1 MVFINRI
8 AEKMLNKKFDVIF
21 YGMVIVDYLFVFDKF
36 PQRFSITS
44 AKQKLKK
51 LGGSATNSATCIS
64 RWKIKTGLIGCHH
77 LGKDVEGDFFT
88 KAIDEYAINADNI
101 HDNRRGN
108 THCAHILIDESGE
121 RTIIADPAPENY
133 ISICPEYLQQSK
145 LLCLDGYFARSAKF
159 MQEAAFKAHELQVP
173 IILSDTEPDEPHF
186 ALASV
191 VLVSRQTTKEKLSEV
206 ETELLAT
213 FKDYPKT
220 KVIVTLGS
228 LGCMFVYRN
237 ECTYFPL
244 PYTGNIID
252 TTGAGDNFRAG
263 VVYGYLQD
271 WNIEKILS
279 FAMFAGTNACEFYG
293 GSVPSGIDSENW
305 LESFAK
311 SYEVEECSNIAR

>member
-1 MVFINRI
+1 
-8 AEKMLNKKFDVIF
+8 MLDKKFDVIF

-64 RWKIKTGLIGCHH
+64 RWGVKTGLMGCHH
-77 LGKDVEGDFFT
+77 LGSDVEGDFFSN
-88 KAIDEYAINADNI
+88 ALNEYAINTEKID
-101 HDNRRGN
+101 DSRQGN
-108 THCAHILIDESGE
+108 THCAYILIDESGE
-121 RTIIADPAPENY
+121 RTIIADPAPQNY
-133 ISICPEYLQQSK
+133 ISICPQYLQQSK

-186 ALASV
+186 TLANV
-191 VLVSRQTTKEKLSEV
+191 VLVSRQTTKEKLPQLEM
-206 ETELLAT
+206 ELLAT
-213 FKDYPKT
+213 YKDHRDI

-228 LGCMFVYRN
+228 LGCMFVYRG
-237 ECTYFPL
+237 ECTYFAL
-244 PYTGNIID
+244 PYTGNIMD

-263 VVYGYLQD
+263 VVYGYLQEWD
-271 WNIEKILS
+271 IDKILS
-279 FAMFAGTNACEFYG
+279 FAMFVGTNACKFYG
-293 GSVPSGIDSENW
+293 GCVPTEVDSENW

-311 SYEVEECSNIAR
+311 SYEVKECSNVTR